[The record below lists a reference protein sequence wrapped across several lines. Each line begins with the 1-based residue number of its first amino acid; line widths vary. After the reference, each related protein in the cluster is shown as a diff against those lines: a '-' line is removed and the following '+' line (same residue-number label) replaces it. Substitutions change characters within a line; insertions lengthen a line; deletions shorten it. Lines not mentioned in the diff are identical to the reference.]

1 MSIQDSGKK
10 KLLHIG
16 CGPQHILGKH
26 GFDLEE
32 WEEIRLD
39 VEASVQPDII
49 GTMTDMKD
57 VATGSVNAIFSSH
70 NLEHLVPHELPVAMG
85 EFLRVLKD
93 DGYLVV
99 TLPDLQQVARLVAQD
114 KLDEPAYHTGA
125 GLPICPMDILYG
137 WRLAMANGQPYMA
150 HRMGFTARTLQ
161 KALMQAGFGSVAIKR
176 GNGDFALYAVASKPK
191 LTSEALLELFNR
203 HWSGGGGTNTLAGRK
218 EEPAVNIA
226 EPSECSPKR
235 SLEKLYL
242 YTLKKS
248 LLGDFYP
255 ENDVRLLYLAKQ
267 TILKRPVD
275 WSVIVDPEA
284 KVPDLFSH
292 VRDKKAAGEVWY
304 YIPVKN
310 AAGRMTVLNLR
321 NMTDFAYTMIGQRR
335 MDNIEDCL
343 DIIRSENIP
352 GDLME
357 TGVCRG
363 GAVVFMAGYLKTY
376 NMEDRKIWAADS
388 FEGLPRPSAKEDS
401 GYDFSKAKYP
411 VLAISLEKVMEAFAR
426 YGLLFENL
434 IFLRGWFRN
443 TLPKAPVEKLAL
455 LRLDGDLY
463 ESTKDALE
471 NMYDKVVPGGFIIID
486 DYNVF
491 EPCKRAVNEFREKR
505 GIRDVLVTIDP
516 SSVYWRK
523 GI

>member
-26 GFDLEE
+26 GFDPEE

-203 HWSGGGGTNTLAGRK
+203 HWSGGGGYQHPCRQKRRASSKYCRTIGMFSQKIPRKALSLYPQEKSVGRFL
-218 EEPAVNIA
+218 PG
-226 EPSECSPKR
+226 KR
-235 SLEKLYL
+235 CEVALS
-242 YTLKKS
+242 
-248 LLGDFYP
+248 G
-255 ENDVRLLYLAKQ
+255 
-267 TILKRPVD
+267 
-275 WSVIVDPEA
+275 
-284 KVPDLFSH
+284 
-292 VRDKKAAGEVWY
+292 KA
-304 YIPVKN
+304 
-310 AAGRMTVLNLR
+310 
-321 NMTDFAYTMIGQRR
+321 DH
-335 MDNIEDCL
+335 IETSSGLVCHS
-343 DIIRSENIP
+343 RS
-352 GDLME
+352 GSQ
-357 TGVCRG
+357 GSG
-363 GAVVFMAGYLKTY
+363 
-376 NMEDRKIWAADS
+376 S
-388 FEGLPRPSAKEDS
+388 FQPCEG
-401 GYDFSKAKYP
+401 
-411 VLAISLEKVMEAFAR
+411 
-426 YGLLFENL
+426 
-434 IFLRGWFRN
+434 
-443 TLPKAPVEKLAL
+443 
-455 LRLDGDLY
+455 
-463 ESTKDALE
+463 
-471 NMYDKVVPGGFIIID
+471 
-486 DYNVF
+486 
-491 EPCKRAVNEFREKR
+491 
-505 GIRDVLVTIDP
+505 
-516 SSVYWRK
+516 
-523 GI
+523 

>member
-1 MSIQDSGKK
+1 MSVLDSGKK

-26 GFDLEE
+26 GFDPEE

-70 NLEHLVPHELPVAMG
+70 NLEHLVPHELPVAMS
-85 EFLRVLKD
+85 EFLRVLED

-203 HWSGGGGTNTLAGRK
+203 HWSGGGWGTNTLAGRK

-248 LLGDFYP
+248 LLGDFYL
-255 ENDVRLLYLAKQ
+255 EDDVRFLYLAMQGMTNQK
-267 TILKRPVD
+267 INWNVL
-275 WSVIVDPEA
+275 VDPKRFAPQLYE
-284 KVPDLFSH
+284 H
-292 VRDKKAAGEVWY
+292 VRKNKEFGNAWY
-304 YIPVKN
+304 LIPSRN
-310 AAGRMTVLNLR
+310 QDGSTRQLNFR
-321 NMTDFAYTMIGQRR
+321 NQTDFAYSMIGQKR
-335 MDNIEDCL
+335 MDNIESCL
-343 DIIRSENIP
+343 DIIRAENIP
-352 GDLME
+352 GDLIE

-363 GAVVFMAGYLKTY
+363 GAVIFMEGYLKTY
-376 NMEDRKIWAADS
+376 GMTDRKVFAADS
-388 FEGLPRPSAKEDS
+388 FEGLPLGKNEDE
-401 GYDFSKAKYP
+401 GIDFSKNKYP
-411 VLAISLEKVMEAFAR
+411 VLAISLERVKETFAR
-426 YGLLFENL
+426 YGLLEENVV
-434 IFLRGWFRN
+434 FLKGWFKDS
-443 TLPKAPVEKLAL
+443 LPVAPVEKLAL
-455 LRLDGDLY
+455 LRMDGDLY
-463 ESTKDALE
+463 ESTMDALT
-471 NMYDKVVPGGFIIID
+471 NLYDKVVPGGFVIID
-486 DYNVF
+486 DYLTF
-491 EPCKRAVNEFREKR
+491 EVCKKAVDEFREDR
-505 GIRDVLVTIDP
+505 GINDPIIQIDP
-516 SSVYWRK
+516 MSAYWRK
-523 GI
+523 S